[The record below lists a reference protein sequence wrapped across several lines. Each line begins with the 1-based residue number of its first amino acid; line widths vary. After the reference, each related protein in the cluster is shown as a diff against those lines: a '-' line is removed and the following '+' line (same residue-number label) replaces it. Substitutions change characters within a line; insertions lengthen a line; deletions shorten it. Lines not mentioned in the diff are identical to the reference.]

1 MNQTY
6 QQHVPHQQAP
16 RLGQQPHDMAKY
28 GMGRPPFADAP
39 NPPAPVHKTPLPK
52 HLAPPPKASPQ
63 FVNGENIHLEDI
75 PTDSDSDDSPD
86 PAKRTMLPDW
96 VQSPE
101 LRRLIEEQEKNQNA
115 DSIFGPPQT
124 PRMEEMFKDRHQRF
138 RNRTS
143 SANWTASGDR
153 LTEEEKV
160 ADREARERLR
170 REGGWT
176 FGL

>member
-1 MNQTY
+1 
-6 QQHVPHQQAP
+6 
-16 RLGQQPHDMAKY
+16 MAKY
-28 GMGRPPFADAP
+28 GTTRPPFADAP
-39 NPPAPVHKTPLPK
+39 NPPPPMHKTPLPK
-52 HLAPPPKASPQ
+52 HLAAPPKASPQ
-63 FVNGENIHLEDI
+63 FVNGENIQLDDI

-86 PAKRTMLPDW
+86 PAKRTMQPDW

-160 ADREARERLR
+160 ADREARERVR
-170 REGGWT
+170 REGGWR
-176 FGL
+176 FGI